1 MGLKSI
7 SSCCQDRLNRQDPK
21 LDSEVF
27 SEHEMI
33 VEGIT
38 LKQRKEQSASLSD
51 EEKKILVLTHTRWI
65 GNQSLI
71 VHTVIADDEEK
82 KKVIE
87 TDLTEKEVEDFMK
100 KWQDLWHPRIV

>member
-1 MGLKSI
+1 MGLKSF
-7 SSCCQDRLNRQDPK
+7 SSCCRQDPRPN
-21 LDSEVF
+21 LNSEVF

-38 LKQRKEQSASLSD
+38 LKERKEQSASLSD
-51 EEKKILVLTHTRWI
+51 EEKKKLVLTHTRWI

-87 TDLTEKEVEDFMK
+87 TDLTEKEVEDFLK

>member
-1 MGLKSI
+1 MGLKSF
-7 SSCCQDRLNRQDPK
+7 SSCCRQDSRPN

-38 LKQRKEQSASLSD
+38 LKERKEQSASLND
-51 EEKKILVLTHTRWI
+51 EEKKKLVLTHTRWI

>member
-1 MGLKSI
+1 
-7 SSCCQDRLNRQDPK
+7 
-21 LDSEVF
+21 
-27 SEHEMI
+27 MI

-38 LKQRKEQSASLSD
+38 LKERKEQSASLSD
-51 EEKKILVLTHTRWI
+51 EEKKNLVLTHTRWI

>member
-1 MGLKSI
+1 MGLLKSF
-7 SSCCQDRLNRQDPK
+7 SSRCQDPRPNLN
-21 LDSEVF
+21 SEVF
-27 SEHEMI
+27 SEHEII

-38 LKQRKEQSASLSD
+38 LKERKEQSASMSD
-51 EEKKILVLTHTRWI
+51 EEKKKLVLTHTRWI
-65 GNQSLI
+65 GYQSLI
-71 VHTVIADDEEK
+71 VHTVIADDKEK

>member
-1 MGLKSI
+1 MGLKSF
-7 SSCCQDRLNRQDPK
+7 SSCCQDPRPN

-38 LKQRKEQSASLSD
+38 LKERKEQSASLSD
-51 EEKKILVLTHTRWI
+51 EEKKKLVLTHTRWI
-65 GNQSLI
+65 GYQSLI
-71 VHTVIADDEEK
+71 VHTVIADDKEK

>member
-38 LKQRKEQSASLSD
+38 LKERKEQSASLSD
-51 EEKKILVLTHTRWI
+51 EEKKILVLTHTQWI

-71 VHTVIADDEEK
+71 VHTVIADNEEK

-87 TDLTEKEVEDFMK
+87 TDLTEKEVEDFLK

>member
-1 MGLKSI
+1 MGLKSF
-7 SSCCQDRLNRQDPK
+7 SSCCQDPRPN

-38 LKQRKEQSASLSD
+38 LKERKEQSASYD
-51 EEKKILVLTHTRWI
+51 EEKKKLVLTHTRWI

-87 TDLTEKEVEDFMK
+87 TDLTEKEVEDFLK